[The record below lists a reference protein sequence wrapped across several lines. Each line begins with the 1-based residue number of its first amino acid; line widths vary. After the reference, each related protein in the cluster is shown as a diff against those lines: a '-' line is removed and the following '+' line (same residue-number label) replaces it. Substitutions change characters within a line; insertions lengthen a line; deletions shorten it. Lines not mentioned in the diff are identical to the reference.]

1 MITAIGLCL
10 LIMLMQLVPQVQNR
24 HTPAATTTV
33 ADIR

>member
-10 LIMLMQLVPQVQNR
+10 LIMLMQLVPQFQNDHAPPSTAR
-24 HTPAATTTV
+24 V